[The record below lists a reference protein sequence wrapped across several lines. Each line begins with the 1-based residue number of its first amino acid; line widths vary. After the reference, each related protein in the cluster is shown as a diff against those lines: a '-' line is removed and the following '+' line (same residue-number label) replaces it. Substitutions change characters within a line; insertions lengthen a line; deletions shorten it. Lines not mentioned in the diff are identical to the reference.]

1 MAVVALEVKTRQALA
16 GGREFGEVGRYVQL
30 DGTAHFAVDP
40 AHPLNRCIT
49 DIGLAPRGSDGFV
62 HFSADIR
69 ILAPEAPQRGNH
81 RLLYDVPNRGNRLAL
96 ATFNRV
102 PRPINPSA
110 PTDAGDG
117 FLMRRGYTVAWCGW
131 QHDVPAV
138 EGLMRI
144 TVPEAQQNGRP
155 VSGKL
160 LVSFQPGASSQV
172 QLLSDR
178 GHRPYPSSNLD
189 DPADAALLVRDG
201 DQAPPQT
208 IPREQWSF
216 ARLEGGRPVPDAN
229 HVYLAAGFMPGKV
242 YHVVYT
248 TTGAPVIG
256 LGLLAARDAVAFLR
270 HGSAHDSNPC
280 ADDIER
286 AYAFGASQ
294 SGRYLRQFLYLGLNE
309 DEAERIVF
317 DGMLVHIA
325 GGKRGGD
332 FNQRF
337 GQPSASLHPTMS
349 NAFPF
354 TDAVSTDPIT
364 GRSDGLLDRL
374 AARRHV
380 PKIFFTNSST
390 EYWRGDA
397 SLIHTDP
404 AGAQDVAPTES
415 ARLYHFA
422 GTQHSAGTL
431 PLTDTNPVDGAR
443 GQQALGS
450 VDYNPL
456 LRAALVH
463 MDRWVS
469 SGNAEAPPPS
479 RYPHIA
485 DGTAVTPEQPRGV
498 FSAIPGSGFPA
509 HPPRVVRLDFGPDA
523 AAGVAT
529 ILPPVE
535 GEPYPHFVPAVDRDG
550 NELSGIRLPELTVPL
565 ATHTGW
571 NLRHP
576 QMGAPDRL
584 MSLMGSTIPFPAT
597 REARAATGDPR
608 HSIEERY
615 KSKADYL
622 ERVERE
628 ARRLVEEG
636 YLLAEDLDLVVG
648 QASRRYDVL
657 AATPPPTRE
666 QPVAAGE

>member
-1 MAVVALEVKTRQALA
+1 MAVVALEIKTRQALA
-16 GGREFGEVGRYVQL
+16 GGREFGDVGRYVQL

-40 AHPLNRCIT
+40 AHPLNGVIT
-49 DIGLAPRGSDGFV
+49 DVELAPRDEGGLV

-69 ILAPEAPQRGNH
+69 ILAPEDQGRGNH

-102 PRPINPSA
+102 PRPINPGA

-117 FLMRRGYTVAWCGW
+117 FLMRHGYTVVWCGW
-131 QHDVPAV
+131 QHDVPATD
-138 EGLMRI
+138 GLMRI
-144 TVPEAQQNGRP
+144 QVPEAQQEGGPISGRL
-155 VSGKL
+155 V
-160 LVSFQPGASSQV
+160 VSFQPSAPSQV

-178 GHRPYPSSNLD
+178 AHRPYPSNDPD
-189 DPADAALLVRDG
+189 DPGAILLVRDG
-201 DQAPPQT
+201 DDAPPRT
-208 IPREQWSF
+208 VPRQEWSF
-216 ARLEGGRPVPDAN
+216 ARLEAGRAVPDPG
-229 HVYLAAGFMPGKV
+229 HICLKAGFEPGKV
-242 YHVVYT
+242 YHVIYA

-256 LGLLAARDAVAFLR
+256 LGLLAARDTVAFLR
-270 HGSAHDSNPC
+270 HDGARDGNPC
-280 ADDIER
+280 AGDIR
-286 AYAFGASQ
+286 HAYAFGASQ

-309 DEAERIVF
+309 DEEERMVF

-354 TDAVSTDPIT
+354 NERASTDPVT
-364 GRSDGLLDRL
+364 GHSDGLLERL
-374 AARRHV
+374 AARRCV

-397 SLIHTDP
+397 SLIHTDAEGTRDIP
-404 AGAQDVAPTES
+404 PS
-415 ARLYHFA
+415 AASRLYHFA

-456 LRAALVH
+456 LRNALVR
-463 MDRWVS
+463 MDRWVT
-469 SGNAEAPPPS
+469 GEDEPPPS
-479 RYPHIA
+479 RYPRLA
-485 DGTAVTPEQPRGV
+485 DQTAVTPEEARVV
-498 FSAIPGSGFPA
+498 FAAIPGVGFPA
-509 HPPRVVRLDFGPDA
+509 RPPQVVRPDFGPGA

-535 GEPYPHFVPAVDRDG
+535 GAAYPHFVPAVDPDG
-550 NELSGIRLPELTVPL
+550 NEVSGIRLPELSVPL
-565 ATHTGW
+565 ATHAGW

-584 MSLMGSTIPFPAT
+584 MSLMGATIPFPAT
-597 REARAATGDPR
+597 RAEREAKGDPR
-608 HSIEERY
+608 RSIEERY
-615 KSKADYL
+615 PDKAGYL
-622 ERVERE
+622 EQVRRE
-628 ARRLVEEG
+628 AQRLVDAG
-636 YLLAEDLDLVVG
+636 YLLAEDLEPVVDR
-648 QASRRYDVL
+648 ASRRYQLL
-657 AATPPPTRE
+657 AAARE
-666 QPVAAGE
+666 PVAAND